1 MPELPEVEVV
11 KRDLDREVVGKK
23 IKAVDVDGMRSV
35 RRHHNR
41 KQFSQRL
48 IDHKITG
55 VERKGKYLLL
65 RLDGDDVLVIHLGMS
80 GQLVRAKGKSDALA
94 KHTHVV
100 ITFTQG
106 GQLRFVDPRTFGEMF
121 VTEADTVEKD
131 VTELAHLG
139 IDPLETA
146 MSWEYFGQ
154 MLAARHAK
162 LKPLLMDQKFIAG
175 IGNIYS
181 DEILWGAGLR
191 WDRMSDALTSEEVR
205 RLYRSMME
213 TLQEAVK
220 QRRSSL
226 ADEQYVDLFGRPGEY
241 QQYHNVYAREGQSCP
256 RCRHV
261 VVRERVSGRSTFFCS
276 ACQV

>member
-1 MPELPEVEVV
+1 MPELPEVEVLR
-11 KRDLDREVVGKK
+11 RDLDREVVGKK

-41 KQFSQRL
+41 KQFAQRL
-48 IDHKITG
+48 VNHKITG

-65 RLDGDDVLVIHLGMS
+65 RLDGDDVLVVHLGMS
-80 GQLVRAKGKSDALA
+80 GQLIRTKSSRDPMA

-146 MSWEYFGQ
+146 LSWEYFGQ

-213 TLQEAVK
+213 ILQEAVK
-220 QRRSSL
+220 HRGSSL

-241 QQYHNVYAREGQSCP
+241 QQFHNVYAREGQSCP
-256 RCRHV
+256 RCRHIV
-261 VVRERVSGRSTFFCS
+261 MRERVSGRSTFFCS